1 MEFSALQLE
10 EQGRLL
16 IAFAPRLLGA
26 LIVLLLF
33 FLLGRVLARAVST
46 VLGRLSKQR
55 IHDKF
60 VRTLIQLVSLYFG
73 IVLALNI
80 VGLENL
86 ALSILAGGGVTAIV
100 LGFAFREIG
109 ENLIAGV
116 FLAFS
121 RPFSVGD
128 LINSEGLEGRVR
140 SIELRYTHLRSDDGR
155 DIYVPSSQL
164 FSKPLINYTQDGLR
178 RFSFTVGIDYANDA
192 KKACS
197 LLLETVQQVVG
208 VLEEPEPVSLI
219 TSLEPQYVELT
230 VRYWQNLFDS
240 DVDGGLLR
248 INVLDGC
255 RRALLENGYTV
266 SSDTSSNVALSG
278 EVNAARD

>member
-140 SIELRYTHLRSDDGR
+140 SIELRYTHLRSDDGK

-208 VLEEPEPVSLI
+208 VLEEPEPTSLI

-266 SSDTSSNVALSG
+266 SADTSSNVALSG
-278 EVNAARD
+278 EVKAARD

>member
-1 MEFSALQLE
+1 MELSAQQLE
-10 EQGRLL
+10 EQARLL
-16 IAFAPRLLGA
+16 VAFAPRLLGA
-26 LIVLLLF
+26 LLVLLLF
-33 FLLGRVLARAVST
+33 YFLGSMLARAFSA
-46 VLGRLSKQR
+46 LISRLSKQR

-60 VRTLIQLVSLYFG
+60 VRTLVQLIALYFG
-73 IVLALNI
+73 VVIALNI
-80 VGLENL
+80 VGLETL

-140 SIELRYTHLRSDDGR
+140 SIELRYTHLRSDDGK

-178 RFSFTVGIDYANDA
+178 RFSFRVGIDYANDA
-192 KKACS
+192 KQACN
-197 LLLETVQQVVG
+197 LLLDTVQQVVG
-208 VLEEPEPVSLI
+208 VLEEPPASTTI
-219 TSLEPQYVELT
+219 SALEPQYVELT
-230 VRYWQNLFDS
+230 VHFWQNLFDG
-240 DVDGGLLR
+240 DVDGRLLR
-248 INVLDGC
+248 INVIDGC
-255 RRALLENGYTV
+255 RKALLENGYTV
-266 SSDTSSNVALSG
+266 SADTTSNIALSG
-278 EVNAARD
+278 AVNTARD